1 MSAVH
6 SGHDDPAARGAPP
19 FTRLVAGLD
28 AANPFVGPEALERG
42 TGHKFRARL
51 GANESAFG
59 MSPRA
64 RAAAAA
70 AIERLSWYGDPEN
83 YDLRADLAAYH
94 GVDVDR
100 VLVGA
105 GIDDLLALVVR
116 GFATDGGR
124 AVMAHG
130 SYPTFAYHTATF
142 GVPLDTAPYGADD
155 HVDLAALAARAR
167 DAGAAPHGAGVVY
180 LANPDNPSGTWQAEA
195 AVRDFVAALPAGC
208 VLALDEAYIDY
219 APTAPARALLT
230 DDPRVVHLRTFSKAH
245 GMAGARIAYAV
256 GAAAV
261 CTGLNRLRL
270 QFGVSRVAQDAARA
284 SLTDAAFVAG
294 VAREVAA
301 GRAEYHE
308 LGRSLGLPTLPS
320 ATNFVC
326 FDLGTRRRAEA
337 VMAALIECGVFVR
350 KPPAPPLDRCIRLS
364 VGTDAERCMVAAEL
378 RRVLEALPV

>member
-28 AANPFVGPEALERG
+28 AVNPFVGPEALERG
-42 TGHKFRARL
+42 TGRRFRARV

-94 GVDVDR
+94 GVDVDQ

-155 HVDLAALAARAR
+155 HVDLAALAAQARASEASRARAR

-180 LANPDNPSGTWQAEA
+180 LANPDNPSGTWQAEV

-208 VLALDEAYIDY
+208 ILALDEAYIDY

-301 GRAEYHE
+301 GRAAYHE

-326 FDLGTRRRAEA
+326 FDLGTRRQAEA
-337 VMAALIECGVFVR
+337 VMAALIERGVFVR
-350 KPPAPPLDRCIRLS
+350 KPPA
-364 VGTDAERCMVAAEL
+364 AAPST
-378 RRVLEALPV
+378 AAFA